1 MFAVNFGE
9 IDSIF
14 RKSGSLL
21 CNLSECRKNID
32 FFAEI
37 GSCILHE
44 HFDSGLPC
52 RKQQCSTASPRQD
65 VFMKICKEIY
75 QYRQMIFSLVKK
87 DLRGR
92 YKGSVLGFLWTFIN
106 PLMQL
111 VVYTFVFTY
120 IMKAGIDKYYLYLF
134 VALIPWIFFSSAI
147 TGGSS
152 SIVAQK
158 DLIKKIYFPREV
170 IPISY
175 VTSCFV
181 NMLLCFLIIFPVM
194 VISGISLNP
203 LALLCL
209 PVIMIVEYFL
219 ALGMAMLSSAVTVYF
234 RDLEHILGII
244 TMVWMY
250 MTPIFYSIDMIPEKL
265 RFVYHINPMSSVIS
279 CYRDV
284 LYYAQVPD
292 LTSLLEAVVLGAL
305 FLVLGML
312 AFGKLKKGFAEEL

>member
-1 MFAVNFGE
+1 
-9 IDSIF
+9 
-14 RKSGSLL
+14 
-21 CNLSECRKNID
+21 
-32 FFAEI
+32 
-37 GSCILHE
+37 
-44 HFDSGLPC
+44 
-52 RKQQCSTASPRQD
+52 
-65 VFMKICKEIY
+65 MKICKEIY

-92 YKGSVLGFLWTFIN
+92 YKGSVLGFLWKFIN

-120 IMKAGIDKYYLYLF
+120 IMKAGIEKYYLYLF

-209 PVIMIVEYFL
+209 PVVMVVEYFL
-219 ALGMAMLSSAVTVYF
+219 ALGMAKASGRPAALVC
-234 RDLEHILGII
+234 
-244 TMVWMY
+244 
-250 MTPIFYSIDMIPEKL
+250 
-265 RFVYHINPMSSVIS
+265 SSVLACLS
-279 CYRDV
+279 
-284 LYYAQVPD
+284 
-292 LTSLLEAVVLGAL
+292 AL
-305 FLVLGML
+305 PLALVYS
-312 AFGKLKKGFAEEL
+312 